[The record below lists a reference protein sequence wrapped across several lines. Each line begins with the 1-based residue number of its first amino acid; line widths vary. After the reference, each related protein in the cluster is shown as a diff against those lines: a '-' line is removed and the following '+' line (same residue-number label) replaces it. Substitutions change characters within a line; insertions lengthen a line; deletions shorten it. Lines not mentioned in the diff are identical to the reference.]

1 MNIDWATVD
10 PNIIYLLLV
19 FGLWTSVTAIYI
31 MGTGILEV
39 MALVAL
45 AASVAA
51 LTQMPTN
58 WLAVMILVI
67 GVSAFIVTPFIK
79 RQLAGLAVGGL
90 ILQGVGAFFLFRE
103 LSVSPLIIAMTL
115 VIPYIYHQY
124 ALLPM
129 LKSVSQRPVVE
140 REDSLIGMQG
150 RVIKPL
156 NPIGTVMVDNEL
168 WTASSSESLEP
179 GELVIVTER
188 KGLELKVEPFKAK
201 RVLEDEFEEAIEER

>member
-1 MNIDWATVD
+1 MNIDWTTVD

-31 MGTGILEV
+31 MGTGVLEV

-45 AASVAA
+45 VASVAA

-90 ILQGVGAFFLFRE
+90 ILQGLGAFFLFKG
-103 LSVSPLIIAMTL
+103 LTVSPLIIAMTL
-115 VIPYIYHQY
+115 IIPYVYHQY

-150 RVIKPL
+150 RVIKL
-156 NPIGTVMVDNEL
+156 LDPIGTVTVDNEL
-168 WTASSSESLEP
+168 WTASSSEPLEP
-179 GELVIVTER
+179 GELVIVVER
-188 KGLELKVEPFKAK
+188 KGLELRVEPFKAK
-201 RVLEDEFEEAIEER
+201 RVLEDEFEQAIEES